1 MFDDIAH
8 VKPTLA
14 RILIP
19 REPES
24 DILFTY
30 LSVCFADL
38 DIRVTGGGGS
48 KPPGPPS
55 APITNEGSGDNL
67 AFLPHLEF
75 YCVILY
81 S

>member
-14 RILIP
+14 RIP

-30 LSVCFADL
+30 LSVCFAVL
-38 DIRVTGGGGS
+38 DIRVTGGGG
-48 KPPGPPS
+48 
-55 APITNEGSGDNL
+55 
-67 AFLPHLEF
+67 
-75 YCVILY
+75 V
-81 S
+81 

>member
-30 LSVCFADL
+30 LSVCFANL
-38 DIRVTGGGGS
+38 DIRVTGG
-48 KPPGPPS
+48 
-55 APITNEGSGDNL
+55 
-67 AFLPHLEF
+67 
-75 YCVILY
+75 V
-81 S
+81 